1 MLVQEFKLI
10 PFTTFLTGISPKTEN
25 WVNDRVSTQVTLI
38 DYKSRSFLSDIDIYE
53 LTEVFAHF
61 LG

>member
-10 PFTTFLTGISPKTEN
+10 PFTTFLTGISPKPET